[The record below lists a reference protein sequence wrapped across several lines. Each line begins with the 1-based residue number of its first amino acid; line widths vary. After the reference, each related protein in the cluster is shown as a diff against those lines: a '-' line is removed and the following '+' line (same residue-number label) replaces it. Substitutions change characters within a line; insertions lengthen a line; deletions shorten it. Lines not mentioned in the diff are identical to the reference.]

1 MTPNRIT
8 RLVAW
13 AKRVDWVYM
22 AGAALAVGVF
32 IVLVLWIIALT
43 LSLAGYEPKPQPK
56 PTASIPAIPKVDF
69 NAADRAMIQQIHA
82 WVEDQKE
89 AKADFERD
97 MKAGRI
103 PRLPGVGR

>member
-8 RLVAW
+8 RLIFWVAYY
-13 AKRVDWVYM
+13 AIAVC
-22 AGAALAVGVF
+22 AGLVVGGW
-32 IVLVLWIIALT
+32 IVKSCGID
-43 LSLAGYEPKPQPK
+43 KPQPK

-82 WVEDQKE
+82 WVEDQRE

>member
-13 AKRVDWVYM
+13 QLVALWATVF
-22 AGAALAVGVF
+22 AGEWLFRSCGAD
-32 IVLVLWIIALT
+32 
-43 LSLAGYEPKPQPK
+43 KPK

-69 NAADRAMIQQIHA
+69 NAADRAMIQRIHA
-82 WVEDQKE
+82 WVEDQKA

>member
-13 AKRVDWVYM
+13 AKRVDWVTLGGTVF
-22 AGAALAVGVF
+22 AVVCLAF
-32 IVLVLWIIALT
+32 IVYT
-43 LSLAGYEPKPQPK
+43 LRMRYRAAQPKPQ

-82 WVEDQKE
+82 WVEDQRE